1 MDIVTFRTFLA
12 AASTGSFAAAAQRV
26 NASPSA
32 VTERIKQL
40 EFRLGA
46 RLFER
51 SKKGCELTPAGIR
64 FMGPAAQVIRAWEY
78 GQHEAA
84 LPEEIKGSFA
94 FGCQYALWTLV
105 VKPWFKTISKD
116 HPDIAFRA
124 STGSPVRLN
133 RDMADGI
140 LDMAILYD
148 PVYRNNIVLEELFRD
163 KLILVTATPDIPWR
177 ENYVRFRWGQ
187 GIGAKIALKLGT
199 MPGAG
204 LILDLG
210 LQAIAWMIDE
220 KSSGYVP
227 ARLCQA
233 EIAAGNLYHVADS
246 PEFDFPAYIC
256 WRTGVDGDIA
266 KPLIESA
273 KKFINGG

>member
-26 NASPSA
+26 SASPSA

-40 EFRLGA
+40 EYKLGS

-51 SKKGCELTPAGIR
+51 SKKGCELTPAGRR
-64 FMGPAAQVIRAWEY
+64 FLGPASKVIRAWEY

-84 LPEEIKGSFA
+84 LPEEIRGSFA

-105 VKPWFKTISKD
+105 VKPWFKTICQE

-124 STGSPVRLN
+124 ATGSPVRLN
-133 RDMADGI
+133 RDMSDGV

-148 PVYRNNIVLEELFRD
+148 PVHRNNVITEELFQD
-163 KLILVTATPDIPWR
+163 KLILVTATPEIPWR
-177 ENYVRFRWGQ
+177 ENYVRIRWGQ
-187 GIGAKIALKLGT
+187 GIGAKISSKLGIT
-199 MPGAG
+199 PGVG

-210 LQAIAWMIDE
+210 MQAISWIVEEQA
-220 KSSGYVP
+220 SGYAP

-233 EIAAGNLYHVADS
+233 NIEAGKLYHVPDS

-256 WRTGVDGDIA
+256 WRPGVDGDIA
-266 KPLIESA
+266 MPLINSVKA
-273 KKFINGG
+273 FVNGN